1 MVASTKLSGAIK
13 FLVKGGKM
21 INKTPE
27 ERKAI
32 SAKAHATRKANKA
45 KIDAA
50 REEALIYA
58 NGLKATI
65 ANLEFRL
72 TALHHEEQMNVISC
86 QLTDKALLSQEQ
98 IVKASIPWERSTGV
112 YFLVWNDE
120 VVYVGQSVNVY
131 SRITH
136 HSAKE
141 FDRYAYIPCHEDAL
155 DRLESLY
162 IHCFRPRLNGNA
174 NSTEKSAPIRLDK
187 LLGIK
192 LKEKA

>member
-1 MVASTKLSGAIK
+1 MTPMQL
-13 FLVKGGKM
+13 
-21 INKTPE
+21 KTPE
-27 ERKAI
+27 ERKA
-32 SAKAHATRKANKA
+32 SAAKGVATRRA
-45 KIDAA
+45 KREKREAD

-136 HSAKE
+136 HSSKE
-141 FDRYAYIPCHEDAL
+141 FDKYAYIPCHEDAL

-174 NSTEKSAPIRLDK
+174 NATEKSAPIRLDK

-192 LKEKA
+192 LKEQV